1 MIQLI
6 TTHMQLVWILLVVV
20 ALVLAFMAKSANGI
34 WIAVAGLCGLF
45 AAHYNFSWILQVIIV
60 AVILVVLLVG
70 LGPQAKRESQKDK
83 YHEPAKRD
91 RDESDSLAAT
101 QASTSLINRPGNVV
115 QVLANGNYQVLVDGQ
130 TYVAYSPD
138 TLRMNDRVVVTGQ
151 SGSTLTVELG

>member
-1 MIQLI
+1 
-6 TTHMQLVWILLVVV
+6 MQIVWLLLVIV
-20 ALVLAFMAKSANGI
+20 ALVLAFMAKTANGV

-45 AAHYNFSWILQVIIV
+45 AAHYNFSWIWQVIIV
-60 AVILVVLLVG
+60 VVILVVLLVG
-70 LGPQAKRESQKDK
+70 LGPQAKREAQKDK

-91 RDESDSLAAT
+91 QQDSLEAN

-130 TYVAYSPD
+130 VYTAYSPD